1 MNIYRK
7 VFLSFLGLTAI
18 TLLITLG
25 LARWSFDQGFLDFV
39 AGLEQQRL
47 GELSVTLSAV
57 YSRDKTWDAVIE
69 SGLEHYTSTPAM
81 HIGVVGVC

>member
-1 MNIYRK
+1 MNIFRK

-47 GELSVTLSAV
+47 GELSVTVQMQTIWSDSVFTYKVRKSVSYA
-57 YSRDKTWDAVIE
+57 A
-69 SGLEHYTSTPAM
+69 G
-81 HIGVVGVC
+81 